1 MKNEMLRCMP
11 IRITKVT
18 ITHSVGLGNLQPL
31 WWRISKFLI
40 KYKLTIVISDDV
52 LRNLLK

>member
-1 MKNEMLRCMP
+1 MKNDMLRHMP

-31 WWRISKFLI
+31 W
-40 KYKLTIVISDDV
+40 
-52 LRNLLK
+52 